1 MKTIKKIK
9 TMKSKSIIAALL
21 AVFTLGVTTSCEDM
35 FSIDSNRVVLEHE
48 INTSADSVYTTLGVL
63 QCVRKVAD
71 RYVILG
77 EARGDNAQIDE
88 KRTKTSLRNLAN
100 FEFED
105 ENEYLNVR
113 DYYAVINNCN
123 YALEHMDKDLKL
135 NNKPVLMDEYAALLG
150 IRAWTYLQLAINYGK
165 VPYYTYPVVTEAD
178 VERAY
183 SDEPKDIVAI
193 AADLAPQLIPYLDE
207 ELPTFAATGVV
218 YPQLRL
224 VLAEL
229 YLWSGDYENA
239 KKYYE
244 EYFMKNE
251 KFELKMSDDNGTVM
265 QAGYLEF
272 GGAFAT
278 WTGTT
283 PKGDVL
289 PMSTVST
296 PGDTKKEADF
306 ISAIT
311 METSSASGTVS
322 EVANLFRQGY
332 LLPSASWKSLCNA
345 QQVFLVT
352 ETAAD
357 SKRTLNSTD
366 KVGDMRKYAYTTTS
380 RFFSTADDG
389 LEEAEEKLIF
399 TKHKEGRIV
408 TQRSSIACLRWA
420 EAMNALSRQQFAVAA
435 DSAQFAQARLN
446 AMNAFYL
453 LKDAFKVF
461 FPEGSEVAKNFERFH
476 DIIDPTKNDLQKMY
490 VGIHGRGTGDVYYD
504 DKYYV
509 LDSTVIAKRLGIAPS
524 DVTFNDTVQ
533 FIDEL
538 IIDELALESTM
549 EGNRFGDLI
558 RFAKRRQAW
567 GDSEYRDFLALRVA
581 NRGGEEAEAEERDAL
596 YNKLSGSEE
605 YWYLPFK

>member
-1 MKTIKKIK
+1 
-9 TMKSKSIIAALL
+9 MKSKSIIAALL

-278 WTGTT
+278 WDGRT
-283 PKGDVL
+283 PKGDLL
-289 PMSTVST
+289 PTFTVST
-296 PGDTKKEADF
+296 PNDTKKEADM

-366 KVGDMRKYAYTTTS
+366 KVGDMRKYAYTMTS

-476 DIIDPTKNDLQKMY
+476 DIIDPAKNDLQKMY

>member
-1 MKTIKKIK
+1 
-9 TMKSKSIIAALL
+9 MKSKSIIAALL

-278 WTGTT
+278 WDGRT
-283 PKGDVL
+283 PKGDLL
-289 PMSTVST
+289 PTFTVST
-296 PGDTKKEADF
+296 PNDTKKEADM

-366 KVGDMRKYAYTTTS
+366 KVGDMRKYAYTMTS

-420 EAMNALSRQQFAVAA
+420 EAMNALSRQQYAVAA
-435 DSAQFAQARLN
+435 DSAQYAQARMN

-476 DIIDPTKNDLQKMY
+476 DIIDPAKNDLQKMY